1 MYPTAIKEYFV
12 VLVKYKNRQELS
24 LIRTFQLMKIVF
36 MEMRNAYVRLSAVSL
51 QATNYDSK
59 YYW

>member
-1 MYPTAIKEYFV
+1 
-12 VLVKYKNRQELS
+12 
-24 LIRTFQLMKIVF
+24 MKIVF
-36 MEMRNAYVRLSAVSL
+36 MQMRNAYVRLCAVSL